1 MPKSK
6 YEKLREANLKKIQDV
21 FNSMGISTLKEN
33 FNTVSLKRKKGKGKQ
48 LELQNP
54 ESDTDY
60 DPSIDNDN
68 QSDIDD
74 DDDSDDDLSSEVRW
88 IIRCL
93 NKLIVSYI
101 ILWMCT

>member
-33 FNTVSLKRKKGKGKQ
+33 LNTVSLKRKKGKGKQ

-54 ESDTDY
+54 EFDTDY

-74 DDDSDDDLSSEVRW
+74 DDDSDDDLSNEVRW

-93 NKLIVSYI
+93 NELIVSYI
-101 ILWMCT
+101 ILCMCT